1 MAAQTAG
8 NRLGGAERRELRRQA
23 HTLHPVVQIGGA
35 GVTDA
40 LIGAVDRALEDHELI
55 KLRLGGDR
63 DERASLA
70 LQVAAR
76 TGSELA
82 GLVGKVA
89 ILYRPASDPERRRVD
104 PRRRSA
110 R

>member
-1 MAAQTAG
+1 MAAHEAG
-8 NRLGGAERRELRRQA
+8 RRLGGAERRELRRQA
-23 HTLHPVVQIGGA
+23 HALDPVVQLGA
-35 GVTDA
+35 AGLTEA

-55 KLRLGGDR
+55 KLRLGGER
-63 DERASLA
+63 EERAALA
-70 LQVAAR
+70 EEVAAR
-76 TGSELA
+76 TASELA
-82 GLVGKVA
+82 GLVGKIA

>member
-1 MAAQTAG
+1 MAAHQAG
-8 NRLGGAERRELRRQA
+8 ERLGGAERRELRRQA
-23 HTLHPVVQIGGA
+23 HALHPVVHLGGA

-55 KLRLGGDR
+55 KLRLVGER
-63 DERASLA
+63 DERQ
-70 LQVAAR
+70 QVAEEVASR

-82 GLVGKVA
+82 GLVGRVA
-89 ILYRPASDPERRRVD
+89 ILYRPASDPERRRID
-104 PRRRSA
+104 PRLRSA

>member
-1 MAAQTAG
+1 MVAERSE
-8 NRLGGAERRELRRQA
+8 RLGGAERRALRRQA
-23 HTLHPVVQIGGA
+23 HALHAVVQLRSA

-55 KLRLGGDR
+55 KLRLGGER
-63 DERASLA
+63 DLRASLA
-70 LQVAAR
+70 SVVAER

-89 ILYRPASDPERRRVD
+89 ILYRPASDPARRRID